1 MHQAEFWGHAV
12 TTNQLLQPRTEEYSL
27 LGLHYIFSHRME
39 NIDITVM
46 QIKQAEQLT
55 DQSSNSATYS
65 STNLRMWAKCLNK
78 YSNALQ

>member
-1 MHQAEFWGHAV
+1 
-12 TTNQLLQPRTEEYSL
+12 
-27 LGLHYIFSHRME
+27 ME

-65 STNLRMWAKCLNK
+65 STNLRM
-78 YSNALQ
+78 